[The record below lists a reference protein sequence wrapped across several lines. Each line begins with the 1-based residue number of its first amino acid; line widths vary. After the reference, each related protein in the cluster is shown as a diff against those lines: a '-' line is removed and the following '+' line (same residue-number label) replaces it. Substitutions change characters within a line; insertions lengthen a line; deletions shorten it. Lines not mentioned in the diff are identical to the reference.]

1 MKDTAQVV
9 VIGGGVVGAS
19 VLYHLAKGGMTD
31 VMLLERD
38 VLTCGSSWHAAG
50 GFHTINGDP
59 NVAKLQKYTIELYKE
74 IEELSGQSCGVH
86 ITGGVMLAA
95 DEQRMEWLRMSL
107 ARGKYLGLDLK
118 EVTLEEALEVNPFF
132 DPSKFVGAIYDPLDG
147 HLDPYGVTHA
157 YAKAAKK
164 LGAKVHEKVK
174 VEDTVPNGDGTW
186 TVVTDKGNVHAEN
199 VVNAGGLWAREVG
212 RMAGLELPILA
223 MEHHYLLTDAMPGV
237 AEFNERTGRE
247 VGHAVDFSAEL
258 YTRQER
264 DGVLIGT
271 YEKNCQPWQPH
282 ETPWNFGSEL
292 LEPDYDRIMP
302 SLEKIFDHFPAY
314 AEAGIR
320 QAVNGPFVFAPDGN
334 PMIGPVRGLP
344 GYWCAVGIMAGF
356 SQGGGV
362 GLSLANWIIEGDPGA
377 DIWGMDIARYGDWAT
392 MRYANKKVRE
402 NYSRRFQIKFPNEEL
417 WAGRPHKTTPIYDR
431 LVAEGAQMG
440 DGWGLET
447 PLWYAPDGVKDEHSF
462 RRSADFE
469 HVGAEAKA
477 LREGV
482 GLVEASGFAKYMVTG
497 EGAAAWLDGMLA
509 CRLPKPGRMTL
520 APMLKQDGKV
530 IGDFSLANLGPEGR
544 PARATPR
551 GSTALET
558 DPERAALDGPDRWL
572 ILGAGNAEVYHMRW
586 FLKHLPDDGSV
597 RVQPLGLGLC
607 GLSIAGPKSRDLLER
622 LTEADVSNDAFR
634 FMDIRQM
641 ELDGIPCIVGRV
653 SFTGDL
659 GYEIWM
665 KPEYQRRVYD
675 LLHEHGAEFGIR
687 NVGLRAFLSLRLEK
701 KFGTWGREYRPI
713 YSPVECGLD
722 RFCSTKKE
730 ADYIGRTAFEQAK
743 KDGGTLRLKTFVVEA
758 DDADAIGDEPIFHN
772 GDEGACGWVT
782 SGGFAHA
789 AGKSIAMGY
798 VAKEHAGDTAQGG
811 FEIEILG
818 QRRKATIEE
827 TPLFDPNGSRMRS

>member
-1 MKDTAQVV
+1 MKNTAQAVI
-9 VIGGGVVGAS
+9 IGGGVVGAS

-31 VMLLERD
+31 IMLLERD

-74 IEELSGQSCGVH
+74 IEELSGQACGVH
-86 ITGGVMLAA
+86 RTGGVMLAA

-107 ARGKYLGLDLK
+107 ARGKYLGLDLR
-118 EVTLEEALEVNPFF
+118 EMSLDEALEVNPFF
-132 DPSKFVGAIYDPLDG
+132 DKSKFVGAIYDPLDG

-157 YAKAAKK
+157 YAKSAKK
-164 LGAKVHEKVK
+164 LGAAIHEQTK

-186 TVVTDKGNVHAEN
+186 TIVTNQGNIHTQH

-223 MEHHYLLTDAMPGV
+223 MEHHYLLTDGFPEV
-237 AEFNERTGRE
+237 KEFNDRTGRE

-271 YEKNCQPWQPH
+271 YEQNCKPWSPR

-302 SLEKIFDHFPAY
+302 SLEKIFEHFPKY
-314 AEAGIR
+314 ADVGIR

-334 PMIGPVRGLP
+334 PMIGPMRGLP
-344 GYWCAVGIMAGF
+344 GYWCAVAIMAGF

-362 GLSLANWIIEGDPGA
+362 GLSLANWMIHGDPGA
-377 DIWGMDIARYGDWAT
+377 DIWAMDIARYGDWAT
-392 MRYANKKVRE
+392 MRYTNKKVRE

-417 WAGRPHKTTPIYDR
+417 FAARPHKTTPIYDH
-431 LVAEGAQMG
+431 LIKAGAQMG
-440 DGWGLET
+440 DGWGLEV
-447 PLWYAPDGVKDEHSF
+447 PLWYAPEGVKDEHSF

-469 HVGAEAKA
+469 HVGAECKA
-477 LREGV
+477 LRNGV
-482 GLVEASGFAKYMVTG
+482 GLVEASGFAKYIITG
-497 EGAAAWLDGMLA
+497 EGAEAWLDGMLA
-509 CRLPKPGRMTL
+509 CRMPKPGRMTL
-520 APMLKQDGKV
+520 APMLKEDGRV
-530 IGDFSLANLGPEGR
+530 IGDFSLANLGKAGG
-544 PARATPR
+544 PAKYQ
-551 GSTALET
+551 
-558 DPERAALDGPDRWL
+558 
-572 ILGAGNAEVYHMRW
+572 ILGAGNGETYHMRW
-586 FLKHLPDDGSV
+586 FLKHLPKDGSV
-597 RVQPLGLGLC
+597 VVTSVGLGMC
-607 GLSIAGPKSRDLLER
+607 GLSISGPNSRELLAR
-622 LTEADVSNDAFR
+622 LTDVDVSNEAMK
-634 FMDIRQM
+634 FMDIRDM
-641 ELDGIPCIVGRV
+641 EIDGLPCIVGRV

-665 KPEYQRRVYD
+665 KPEYQRRVYER
-675 LLHEHGAEFGIR
+675 LHEEGADLGIR

-730 ADYIGRTAFEQAK
+730 ANYIGRAAFEAAK
-743 KDGGTLRLKTFVVEA
+743 ADGAKLRLKTFVVEA
-758 DDADAIGDEPIFHN
+758 VDADAIGDEPVFRN
-772 GDEGACGWVT
+772 GEAAAIGWIT

-789 AGKSIAMGY
+789 AGKSVAMGY
-798 VAKEHAGDTAQGG
+798 IPKELADDESEGG
-811 FEIEILG
+811 FEVEILG
-818 QRRKATIEE
+818 QRRKATITE
-827 TPLFDPNGSRMRS
+827 TPLFDANGSRMRS